1 MNVVLRISSLHTY
14 DFRFIHGPDHSIY
27 TIPSIHETDPRIYE
41 CTNVCLYVFVNSVR
55 MGTQM
60 LQYTRMYMYTCT
72 VGFKKDF
79 QNSRRVALTD
89 SNEFLYVEIVFLNM
103 VRGF

>member
-1 MNVVLRISSLHTY
+1 
-14 DFRFIHGPDHSIY
+14 
-27 TIPSIHETDPRIYE
+27 
-41 CTNVCLYVFVNSVR
+41 

-60 LQYTRMYMYTCT
+60 LQYTRMYMYICT
-72 VGFKKDF
+72 VDFKKDF